1 MLVEA
6 NPRQRG
12 KLSTETSVPFQLKVT
27 ISDNDLFECVS
38 RDKNLEQMV
47 TLQRDSIRLLGLK
60 LYVNLSQQV
69 CLCKRE
75 PNVFVNSRAH

>member
-1 MLVEA
+1 LLVET

-27 ISDNDLFECVS
+27 ISDSDLFECVS

-69 CLCKRE
+69 CLYVKGN
-75 PNVFVNSRAH
+75 PMSL